1 MRGEILH
8 LVGGFPTIP
17 LGYRLSRLLF
27 LVSLNWSSSVLL
39 LLQKIPRGLEFLAVG
54 IAWLRTCIRGCNSGL
69 PMQPGGSTDV
79 NKQRII
85 SSGSKVFQ
93 STKHVSTYF

>member
-39 LLQKIPRGLEFLAVG
+39 GCYKKYLEGL
-54 IAWLRTCIRGCNSGL
+54 
-69 PMQPGGSTDV
+69 
-79 NKQRII
+79 
-85 SSGSKVFQ
+85 SSSR
-93 STKHVSTYF
+93 